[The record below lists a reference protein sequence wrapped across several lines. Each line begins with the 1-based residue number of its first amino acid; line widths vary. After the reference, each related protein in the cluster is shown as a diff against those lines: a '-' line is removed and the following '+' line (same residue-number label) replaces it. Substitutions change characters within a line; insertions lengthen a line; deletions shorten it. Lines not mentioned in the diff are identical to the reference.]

1 MSFNFSKKIK
11 LKIFYFVVIL
21 FLVTVFNYFYQIN
34 NTQKLYTVNLS
45 LKSQISFNIDEENIL
60 KLKNMGADRRTL
72 EQYYR
77 TLQQRMEEKINYEIN
92 YDQGLIKISENCK
105 KLKIQIQDRY
115 YFINCTT
122 TQPDN
127 SINIIINNLSNIL
140 VSTLQDVELLLTKN
154 TLSELGINQNEIEI
168 DKFAIIKKKIV
179 SNKNIL
185 KNIVLLDVIII
196 FIFALYFSNLRNINK
211 IFS

>member
-60 KLKNMGADRRTL
+60 KLKNMGVVRRTL

-92 YDQGLIKISENCK
+92 YDKGLIKISENCK

-154 TLSELGINQNEIEI
+154 TLSELGFNQNEIEI

>member
-196 FIFALYFSNLRNINK
+196 FIFALYFSNFRNINK

>member
-60 KLKNMGADRRTL
+60 KLKNMGDVRRTF

-92 YDQGLIKISENCK
+92 YDKGLIKISENCK

-122 TQPDN
+122 TQPDD

-154 TLSELGINQNEIEI
+154 TLRELGFNQNEIKI
-168 DKFAIIKKKIV
+168 DKFAIIKKK
-179 SNKNIL
+179 
-185 KNIVLLDVIII
+185 
-196 FIFALYFSNLRNINK
+196 
-211 IFS
+211 